1 MPLEKA
7 KLIVHSS
14 PFNSEARDIKFMFNP
29 TEISFTRTASWEYK
43 PGNSGSSLLPKVSFS
58 GVQPYKFTLSNLLF
72 DTYETKTSVMK
83 QYIDNIKQ
91 GVSARAEAPSR
102 PPVYIFVWKNKYFHC
117 VMESLTY
124 KLTMFLADGTPVRA
138 IVDISLQEVDPEN
151 LPGGKTPPPNNQK
164 KPDPRHPPG
173 KTPPPNNQ
181 KNLDPKHPAGT
192 AK

>member
-29 TEISFTRTASWEYK
+29 TEISFTRTAIWDHDL
-43 PGNSGSSLLPKVSFS
+43 GNRGSSLLPKVNFS
-58 GVQPYKFTLSNLLF
+58 GVEPYKFTLSNLLF
-72 DTYETKTSVMK
+72 DTYETKTSVMQ
-83 QYIDNIKQ
+83 QYINNIKQ

-138 IVDISLQEVDPEN
+138 LVDITLREVDPEN
-151 LPGGKTPPPNNQK
+151 LPGGNATLPNTEKTLDPRFPAGKPTPP
-164 KPDPRHPPG
+164 
-173 KTPPPNNQ
+173 KTT
-181 KNLDPKHPAGT
+181 K
-192 AK
+192 